1 MGRAGLFSNGPG
13 GPPSA
18 HEPVGQMMR
27 PNVRGISKTANVKR
41 LGLLGIRRQPKQKK
55 EEGRRK
61 RRTHQRR
68 RTDRRRTQLRRS
80 IAVATQFHLVG
91 VSYAAQDASAE
102 GLRNDLELERS
113 SSGKHIKN
121 LRPSA

>member
-1 MGRAGLFSNGPG
+1 MRWEASERAISSWEGGIGGILEVEGLGFGVWVSFVGLRVMGFLGGLELEG
-13 GPPSA
+13 GW
-18 HEPVGQMMR
+18 
-27 PNVRGISKTANVKR
+27 
-41 LGLLGIRRQPKQKK
+41 GLEPKQKK

-91 VSYAAQDASAE
+91 VSYAAQVTT
-102 GLRNDLELERS
+102 
-113 SSGKHIKN
+113 K
-121 LRPSA
+121 

>member
-1 MGRAGLFSNGPG
+1 MPN
-13 GPPSA
+13 
-18 HEPVGQMMR
+18 ETVG
-27 PNVRGISKTANVKR
+27 ANQN
-41 LGLLGIRRQPKQKK
+41 RRRKK

-68 RTDRRRTQLRRS
+68 RTERRRTERRRTQLRRT
-80 IAVATQFHLVG
+80 IAVATQCHLVG